1 MTCDNPNCIA
11 CTFQAAHPEE
21 QRTPLIFAAAH
32 LLRLVVGTLAE
43 TSSRTA
49 QLKKTLESTGIDLE
63 EHADILQTKYNELF
77 DRMLRLEIADQDYE
91 ITAGLKVLFALL
103 PSDVMAGAW
112 ECYTAHITK
121 RATEVDKADEVE
133 AALANAHKFFDDFVR
148 TGRLYLE
155 GVPSDLPSSTA
166 PHPTT
171 LQ

>member
-11 CTFQAAHPEE
+11 CAYQTAHPEE
-21 QRTPLIFAAAH
+21 QRTHLIFTAAH
-32 LLRLVVGTLAE
+32 ILKLVVGTLAE
-43 TSSRTA
+43 TSLRMA
-49 QLKKTLESTGIDLE
+49 QIEKTVKSVGIDLE
-63 EHADILQTKYNELF
+63 ENPGVLQTKYNELF
-77 DRMLRLEIADQDYE
+77 NRMLRLEIADQDYE

-112 ECYTAHITK
+112 ECYTAHITQ
-121 RATEVDKADEVE
+121 RATEADKADEVD

-148 TGRLYLE
+148 TGRAYLE
-155 GVPSDLPSSTA
+155 GVSSDLPSATA